1 MEAWPQE
8 RGRQQVPSEL
18 GLREL
23 AHSTIKRNHQD
34 PKQRVKVRLQFVQMT
49 LCFPGDGDK
58 MLSPKRRFPGSA
70 FPASALMRAG
80 LRQLRVGQKH
90 VCAILSPWALAAH

>member
-18 GLREL
+18 GTLEL

-34 PKQRVKVRLQFVQMT
+34 PKQRVKVRLQFVRMIFS
-49 LCFPGDGDK
+49 L
-58 MLSPKRRFPGSA
+58 
-70 FPASALMRAG
+70 
-80 LRQLRVGQKH
+80 
-90 VCAILSPWALAAH
+90 PWEWG